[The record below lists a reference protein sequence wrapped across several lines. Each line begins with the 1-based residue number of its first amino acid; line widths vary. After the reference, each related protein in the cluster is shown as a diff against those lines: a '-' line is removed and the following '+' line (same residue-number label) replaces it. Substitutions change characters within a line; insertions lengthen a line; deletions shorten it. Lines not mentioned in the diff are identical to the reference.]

1 MRDELTLGADI
12 ATRTGYA
19 AELQLLDL
27 AKFSS
32 VKEFASRLADDPV
45 DILVMNAAVAQKE
58 YETSEDNWEV
68 Q

>member
-1 MRDELTLGADI
+1 MQGSDI

-27 AKFSS
+27 AKFTS
-32 VKEFASRLADDPV
+32 VKDFVSRLAGDPV
-45 DILVMNAAVAQKE
+45 DILVMNAGMAQNH
-58 YETSEDNWEV
+58 YETSEDSWEI

>member
-1 MRDELTLGADI
+1 MRDELTQGSDI

-32 VKEFASRLADDPV
+32 VKEFASRLADDSV